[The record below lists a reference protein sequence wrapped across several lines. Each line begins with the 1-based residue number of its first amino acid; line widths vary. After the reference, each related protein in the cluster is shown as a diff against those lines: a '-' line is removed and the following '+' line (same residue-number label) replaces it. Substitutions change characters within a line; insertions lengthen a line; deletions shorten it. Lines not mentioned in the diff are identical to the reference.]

1 MSTSRQTPAE
11 RMAAMTDLSTTYT
24 CPGCGERIRLTQASD
39 LTLVVN
45 HAKTCDRPP
54 TEEVSDLPGL

>member
-1 MSTSRQTPAE
+1 M
-11 RMAAMTDLSTTYT
+11 STTYT